1 MLFSSEGLK
10 PDMLAGQ
17 ELKPDMAQTGHDNV
31 RFELLSPELKPDM
44 RGVKSGLSTLR
55 RRARTG
61 HERAALD
68 LKPDT

>member
-1 MLFSSEGLK
+1 MT
-10 PDMLAGQ
+10 
-17 ELKPDMAQTGHDNV
+17 QTGHDNV

-44 RGVKSGLSTLR
+44 GGVKSGLSTLR

-68 LKPDT
+68 LKPDS